1 MIRALALARARA
13 PRDESRRKRLIVNG
27 DDFGLSIGITDGIRL
42 AHRYGFLTSTSM
54 IVNMPASEYALT
66 RLDRC
71 AKLGIGIHLN
81 VCQGKPLLPADEV
94 PSLVASNGEFYSPR
108 EMARRLTQF
117 RVASHELEAEFR
129 AQIQWLKRRVGE
141 VTHADSHQH
150 MHLFPGA
157 VGAFRRAVRDEQVR
171 CVRAS
176 RCDSWP
182 GRRSIGGAHAGGA
195 LRRLAVQTYR
205 GLLQRVALA
214 RFDMPTSRIAFDADA
229 RANPRELDAA
239 WANTFDHLPAGTYE
253 LTCHPGL
260 MQAGFSASDR
270 IALQREDELRWLTS
284 EDLRAV
290 IDRNGIELISYRD
303 LCHRERVTESVA
315 RPAVERQVG

>member
-1 MIRALALARARA
+1 MNRAYANAHATRD
-13 PRDESRRKRLIVNG
+13 PRSRKRLIVNG

-54 IVNMPASEYALT
+54 IVNMPSSEYALT

-71 AKLGIGIHLN
+71 PKLGIGIHLN
-81 VCQGKPLLPADEV
+81 VCQGKPLLPPDEV
-94 PSLVASNGEFYSPR
+94 PSLTATNGEFFSPR
-108 EMARRLTQF
+108 EMARRLTKFQ
-117 RVASHELEAEFR
+117 VASHELEAEFR

-157 VGAFRRAVRDEQVR
+157 VAAFRRAARAEQVR
-171 CVRAS
+171 CIRAS
-176 RCDSWP
+176 KCAAWP
-182 GRRSIGGAHAGGA
+182 RRRGVGGAHAGGPA
-195 LRRLAVQTYR
+195 RRWAVQTYR
-205 GLLQRVALA
+205 AFLQRVALA
-214 RFDMPTSRIAFDADA
+214 GFDTPTSRIAFEPEA
-229 RANPRELDAA
+229 RANPRDLDSA

-260 MQAGFSASDR
+260 MQAGFSTGDR

-284 EDLRAV
+284 DELRAA

-303 LCHRERVTESVA
+303 LCHRERAAQSVA
-315 RPAVERQVG
+315 RPAVERQAG